1 MNQNLMTESSKHAR
15 EPVELFHFEI
25 TPVKKRGKKK
35 FNALVA
41 IVIHLVEHD
50 RRIINPLYQTQ
61 SKINQNKDGFNGS
74 DKLVYQPLCLRDN

>member
-1 MNQNLMTESSKHAR
+1 M
-15 EPVELFHFEI
+15 ELFHLKSH
-25 TPVKKRGKKK
+25 PSKKEGKKN

-41 IVIHLVEHD
+41 IVIHQVEHD
-50 RRIINPLYQTQ
+50 RRIINPLYRTQ